1 MERREPLA
9 VTLIPQISI
18 PTTLSG
24 SEYTRSFSA
33 TDFEMGVKRSYTA
46 SAVASRVIMYDPAA
60 TLHTPM
66 ALWLSSGIMAID
78 HALEVLCGSPPHLVG
93 DAMKLSALLA
103 LFTNLPRTLQAPDD
117 LETRLRC
124 QIAAWLAD
132 HSPIRTQSSKARNSS
147 PSQPCIGV

>member
-1 MERREPLA
+1 MWKGAKRRKKTVRAGP
-9 VTLIPQISI
+9 VRFIS
-18 PTTLSG
+18 P
-24 SEYTRSFSA
+24 A
-33 TDFEMGVKRSYTA
+33 
-46 SAVASRVIMYDPAA
+46 PAA

-93 DAMKLSALLA
+93 DAMKLAALLA
-103 LFTNLPRTLQAPDD
+103 LFTNLPRTLQTPDD

-132 HSPIRTQSSKARNSS
+132 HSPIRTQSLRPATPALPTHAFAYELAALRR
-147 PSQPCIGV
+147 